1 MGNGI
6 GRISEWGIFV
16 RRLKKGLLLLFLII
30 LAVAVW
36 FPLAFLLGGSFMGT
50 QEVLQKLGP
59 VLGDMKGFASWS
71 LIPQYPTLRPYV
83 ELLLD
88 SPQFFVMFW
97 NSVRLTAGVLF
108 GQMIVGVPA
117 AWGFA
122 RYDFPGKGALFTL
135 YIVLMLM
142 PFQVTMVSNYL
153 VLNRLSLLDTHMGII
168 LPAVFSTFPVF
179 IMYRSFRGI
188 PRSLIESARLDGASE
203 WQIFW
208 RIGLPLGSAGV
219 MSAMVLSFLECWSMI
234 EQPMTFLKNRSLWP
248 LSLYLPDIAADRAG
262 LALAASVTALIPA
275 ILVFLY
281 GQTYLEQGIIAAG
294 VKE

>member
-1 MGNGI
+1 M
-6 GRISEWGIFV
+6 

-59 VLGDMKGFASWS
+59 VLGDMNGFASWS

-179 IMYRSFRGI
+179 IMYRFFRGI

>member
-1 MGNGI
+1 M
-6 GRISEWGIFV
+6 

-179 IMYRSFRGI
+179 IMYRFFRGI

-275 ILVFLY
+275 MLVFLY

>member
-1 MGNGI
+1 M
-6 GRISEWGIFV
+6 
-16 RRLKKGLLLLFLII
+16 RRLKKGLFLLFLII

-179 IMYRSFRGI
+179 IMYRFFRGI

>member
-1 MGNGI
+1 M
-6 GRISEWGIFV
+6 

-168 LPAVFSTFPVF
+168 LPVVFSTFPVF
-179 IMYRSFRGI
+179 IMYRFFRGI

>member
-1 MGNGI
+1 M
-6 GRISEWGIFV
+6 

-153 VLNRLSLLDTHMGII
+153 VLNRLSLLDTHIGII

-179 IMYRSFRGI
+179 IMYRFFRGI

>member
-1 MGNGI
+1 M
-6 GRISEWGIFV
+6 

-153 VLNRLSLLDTHMGII
+153 VLNRLSLLYTHMGII

-179 IMYRSFRGI
+179 IMYRFFRGI

>member
-1 MGNGI
+1 M
-6 GRISEWGIFV
+6 

-179 IMYRSFRGI
+179 IMYRFFRGI

-281 GQTYLEQGIIAAG
+281 WQTYLEQGIIAAG

>member
-1 MGNGI
+1 M
-6 GRISEWGIFV
+6 

-36 FPLAFLLGGSFMGT
+36 FPHAFLLGGSFMGT

-179 IMYRSFRGI
+179 IMYRFFRGI

>member
-1 MGNGI
+1 MT
-6 GRISEWGIFV
+6 
-16 RRLKKGLLLLFLII
+16 KKLLTGLVFCMALTAVFPILFLIC
-30 LAVAVW
+30 
-36 FPLAFLLGGSFMGT
+36 GSFMGNM
-50 QEVLQKLGP
+50 EIRELLMP
-59 VLGDMKGFASWS
+59 VLGNMEGFASWK
-71 LIPQYPTLRPYV
+71 LMPQYPTMMHYV

-88 SPQFFVMFW
+88 SPEFFVMFW
-97 NSVRLTAGVLF
+97 NSARLTAGVLI
-108 GQMIVGVPA
+108 GQVLVGVPA

-153 VLNRLSLLDTHMGII
+153 VLNRFSLLDTHLGII

-179 IMYRSFRGI
+179 IMYRFFRGI
-188 PRSLIESARLDGASE
+188 PHSLIESARLDGASE

-219 MSAMVLSFLECWSMI
+219 MSAMVLGFLECWSMI
-234 EQPMTFLKNRSLWP
+234 EQPMTFLKDRSLWP
-248 LSLYLPDIAADRAG
+248 LSLYLPDIVAGRAG

>member
-1 MGNGI
+1 M
-6 GRISEWGIFV
+6 

-59 VLGDMKGFASWS
+59 VLGDMKGFASRS
-71 LIPQYPTLRPYV
+71 LIPQYPTLRPNV

-179 IMYRSFRGI
+179 IMYRFFRGI

>member
-1 MGNGI
+1 M
-6 GRISEWGIFV
+6 

-108 GQMIVGVPA
+108 GQMIVGVSA

-179 IMYRSFRGI
+179 IMYRFFRGI

>member
-1 MGNGI
+1 M
-6 GRISEWGIFV
+6 

-71 LIPQYPTLRPYV
+71 LIPQYTTLRPYV

-179 IMYRSFRGI
+179 IMYRFFRGI

>member
-1 MGNGI
+1 M
-6 GRISEWGIFV
+6 

-153 VLNRLSLLDTHMGII
+153 VLNRFSLLDTHMGII

-179 IMYRSFRGI
+179 IMYRFFRGI

>member
-1 MGNGI
+1 M
-6 GRISEWGIFV
+6 

-59 VLGDMKGFASWS
+59 VLGDMKGFASWN

-179 IMYRSFRGI
+179 IMYRFFRGI

>member
-1 MGNGI
+1 M
-6 GRISEWGIFV
+6 

-59 VLGDMKGFASWS
+59 VLGDMKGFASWN

-179 IMYRSFRGI
+179 IMYRFFRGI

-262 LALAASVTALIPA
+262 LALGASVTALIPA

>member
-1 MGNGI
+1 M
-6 GRISEWGIFV
+6 

-179 IMYRSFRGI
+179 IMYRFFRGI

>member
-1 MGNGI
+1 M
-6 GRISEWGIFV
+6 

-71 LIPQYPTLRPYV
+71 LIPQYPTLRPSV

-179 IMYRSFRGI
+179 IMYRFFRGI

>member
-1 MGNGI
+1 M
-6 GRISEWGIFV
+6 

-59 VLGDMKGFASWS
+59 VLGDMKGFATWS

-179 IMYRSFRGI
+179 IMYRFFRGI

>member
-1 MGNGI
+1 
-6 GRISEWGIFV
+6 
-16 RRLKKGLLLLFLII
+16 
-30 LAVAVW
+30 
-36 FPLAFLLGGSFMGT
+36 
-50 QEVLQKLGP
+50 
-59 VLGDMKGFASWS
+59 
-71 LIPQYPTLRPYV
+71 
-83 ELLLD
+83 
-88 SPQFFVMFW
+88 
-97 NSVRLTAGVLF
+97 
-108 GQMIVGVPA
+108 
-117 AWGFA
+117 
-122 RYDFPGKGALFTL
+122 
-135 YIVLMLM
+135 
-142 PFQVTMVSNYL
+142 
-153 VLNRLSLLDTHMGII
+153 
-168 LPAVFSTFPVF
+168 
-179 IMYRSFRGI
+179 MYRFFRGI

-248 LSLYLPDIAADRAG
+248 LSRYLPDIAADCAG

>member
-1 MGNGI
+1 M
-6 GRISEWGIFV
+6 

-59 VLGDMKGFASWS
+59 VLSDMKGFASWS

-168 LPAVFSTFPVF
+168 LPVVFSTFPVF
-179 IMYRSFRGI
+179 IMYRFFRGI

-208 RIGLPLGSAGV
+208 RIGLPLGSAGI

>member
-1 MGNGI
+1 M
-6 GRISEWGIFV
+6 
-16 RRLKKGLLLLFLII
+16 RRLKKGVLLLFLTVLSI
-30 LAVAVW
+30 AVW
-36 FPLAFLLGGSFMGT
+36 FPLVFLLGGSFMGT
-50 QEVLQKLGP
+50 AEVLQKLGP
-59 VLGDMKGFASWS
+59 VLGDVKGFASWS
-71 LIPQYPTLRPYV
+71 LLPQYPTLRPYV

-97 NSVRLTAGVLF
+97 NSVRLTVGVLL
-108 GQMIVGVPA
+108 GQVIVGVPA

-153 VLNRLSLLDTHMGII
+153 VLNRFSLLDTHLGII

-179 IMYRSFRGI
+179 IMYRFFRGI
-188 PRSLIESARLDGASE
+188 PRPLIESARLDGASE

-208 RIGLPLGSAGV
+208 HIGLPLGSGGV
-219 MSAMVLSFLECWSMI
+219 MSALVLGFLECWSMI
-234 EQPMTFLKNRSLWP
+234 EQPMTFLKDRSLWP

>member
-1 MGNGI
+1 M
-6 GRISEWGIFV
+6 

-59 VLGDMKGFASWS
+59 VLGDMKGFASWN

-179 IMYRSFRGI
+179 IMYRFFRGI

-219 MSAMVLSFLECWSMI
+219 MSAMVLSCLECWSMI

>member
-1 MGNGI
+1 M
-6 GRISEWGIFV
+6 
-16 RRLKKGLLLLFLII
+16 RRLKKWLILLFLII
-30 LAVAVW
+30 LSIVVW
-36 FPLAFLLGGSFMGT
+36 FPLAFLLSGSFIGT

-59 VLGDMKGFASWS
+59 VLGDRKGFASWS

-97 NSVRLTAGVLF
+97 NSARLTAGVLI
-108 GQMIVGVPA
+108 GQVLVGVPA

-153 VLNRLSLLDTHMGII
+153 VLNRFSLLDTHLGII

-179 IMYRSFRGI
+179 IMYRFFRGI
-188 PRSLIESARLDGASE
+188 PHSLIESARLDGASE

-219 MSAMVLSFLECWSMI
+219 MSAMVLGFLECWSMI
-234 EQPMTFLKNRSLWP
+234 EQPMTFLKDRSLWP
-248 LSLYLPDIAADRAG
+248 LSLYLPDIVAGRAG